1 MDNLKKEY
9 KVTLETNKK
18 IKESYIQNSAKEYEE
33 LNERLTLEK
42 KKYEEE
48 IEDLRNSH
56 KNKIDYEVKRNEDL
70 QKEIEELQK
79 RHIQEL

>member
-18 IKESYIQNSAKEYEE
+18 IKESYIQNSKKEYEE
-33 LNERLTLEK
+33 LNEKLVDEK

-48 IEDLRNSH
+48 IDHLRQSH
-56 KNKIDYEVKRNEDL
+56 KEKIDY
-70 QKEIEELQK
+70 
-79 RHIQEL
+79 